1 MSTFAPAPRLTT
13 RFPLLDW
20 IPDEPPV
27 RPERTTGRLMT
38 KPTMSDVAR
47 QAGVDVST
55 VSRALNTRTAGMLRD
70 ETVERVLSAAQQLG
84 YQPNVLA
91 RGLRTQ
97 KSHTVGM
104 VIPDLTNPFFPP
116 IVRGV
121 QDVLDADGY
130 TLILT
135 NTDNDARREELG
147 FRSLVGRQ
155 VDGLVIATSHL
166 EPGDD
171 RWDGAADTLPKVQVN
186 RRGSHPMAP
195 SVAPDDADGA
205 TQVLEHLMELGHRQI
220 AHIAGPPNTSTGR
233 TRATTFAAHAA
244 ESGVFDPELVE
255 VTSSFSMEEGRAA
268 CQRLVER
275 RPDVTA
281 IFAANDLLAIGCL
294 RELGARGRHV
304 PEQVSLVGFNDMPL
318 VDLMEPPLTTMRI
331 PGYEMGRIAGRILLD
346 LLEDTPG
353 QRTPAVVDVHPELVV
368 RRSTGP
374 APG

>member
-1 MSTFAPAPRLTT
+1 
-13 RFPLLDW
+13 
-20 IPDEPPV
+20 
-27 RPERTTGRLMT
+27 MT

-47 QAGVDVST
+47 EAGVDVST
-55 VSRALNTRTAGMLRD
+55 VSRALNPRTSGMLRN
-70 ETVERVLSAAQQLG
+70 ETVERVLGAASQLG

-97 KSHTVGM
+97 KSHTIGM

-121 QDVLDADGY
+121 QDALDDDEY

-155 VDGLVIATSHL
+155 VDGLVVATSHL
-166 EPGDD
+166 DPGED
-171 RWDGAADTLPKVQVN
+171 RWDGTVGALPRVLVN
-186 RRGSHPMAP
+186 RRGASAAP
-195 SVAPDDADGA
+195 SVAPDDAEGA
-205 TQVLEHLMELGHRQI
+205 ARVLDHLTELGHRRV
-220 AHIAGPPNTSTGR
+220 AHIAGPANTSTGR
-233 TRATTFAAHAA
+233 TRATTFATRAREA
-244 ESGVFDPELVE
+244 GMFDPELVE
-255 VTSSFSMEEGRAA
+255 STMFFSIEEGQAA
-268 CQRLVER
+268 CRRLYER

-294 RELGARGRHV
+294 RELRSRELAV
-304 PEQVSLVGFNDMPL
+304 PDAVSLVGFNDMPL

-331 PGYEMGRIAGRILLD
+331 PGYEMGTTAGRILLD
-346 LLEDTPG
+346 LLDDTPG
-353 QRTPAVVDVHPELVV
+353 RRAPAVVDLRPELVV

-374 APG
+374 APR